1 MADKRKSLSN
11 IEVEAML
18 LYVFVSTS
26 MAIRGYAILTTSEAS
41 VVRSSFY
48 STMDKILPY
57 NLWGVIFILA
67 AAVILFSP
75 ISQTYRKYY
84 FSIAGNVIGGTTA
97 LMMASIG
104 FIESHQ
110 GFTPLQ
116 ISSIAFFN
124 IVLFL
129 HGGTHLWKE
138 KRRIHTLQE

>member
-1 MADKRKSLSN
+1 MTDKRKSLSN

-26 MAIRGYAILTTSEAS
+26 MAIRGYAILTTSDSS
-41 VVRSSFY
+41 VVRSSLY
-48 STMDKILPY
+48 STMDKILPF
-57 NLWGVIFILA
+57 NLWGVIFIIA
-67 AAVILFSP
+67 AAVILISP

-84 FSIAGNVIGGTTA
+84 FSIPANLIGGVTA

-124 IVLFL
+124 VVLFL

-138 KRRIHTLQE
+138 KRRIHTLRE

>member
-1 MADKRKSLSN
+1 MEDKRKRLTD
-11 IEVEAML
+11 IEVEAMF
-18 LYVFVSTS
+18 LYMFVSAT
-26 MAIRGYAILTTSEAS
+26 MAIRGYAILTTSEEK
-41 VVRSSFY
+41 VVRSGLY
-48 STMDKILPY
+48 STMDKILPF

-67 AAVILFSP
+67 AAVILVSP

-84 FSIAGNVIGGTTA
+84 FSIAGNFIGGSVA

-124 IVLFL
+124 IVLVL
-129 HGGTHLWKE
+129 HGGMHLWRE
-138 KRRIHTLQE
+138 KRRIHTLRE

>member
-1 MADKRKSLSN
+1 MIDKRKSLSN
-11 IEVEAML
+11 IEVEALL

-26 MAIRGYAILTTSEAS
+26 MAIRGYAILTTSDAS
-41 VVRSSFY
+41 VVRSSLY
-48 STMDKILPY
+48 STMDKILPF
-57 NLWGVIFILA
+57 NLWGIILILA
-67 AAVILFSP
+67 AAVILVSP

-84 FSIAGNVIGGTTA
+84 FSIAGNLIGGTTA
-97 LMMASIG
+97 LLMASIG

-138 KRRIHTLQE
+138 KRRIHTLQD

>member
-1 MADKRKSLSN
+1 MTDKRKSLSN

-18 LYVFVSTS
+18 LYMFVSTS
-26 MAIRGYAILTTSEAS
+26 MAIRGYAILTTSEES
-41 VVRSSFY
+41 VVRSSLY
-48 STMDKILPY
+48 STMDKILPF
-57 NLWGVIFILA
+57 NSWGIIFILA
-67 AAVILFSP
+67 ATVIRISP
-75 ISQTYRKYY
+75 VSQTYRKYY
-84 FSIAGNVIGGTTA
+84 FSIAGNFIGGTTA

-124 IVLFL
+124 VVLFL

-138 KRRIHTLQE
+138 KRRIHTLQD

>member
-1 MADKRKSLSN
+1 MADKRRSLTN
-11 IEVEAML
+11 IEVEAL
-18 LYVFVSTS
+18 LVYVFVSSS
-26 MAIRGYAILTTSEAS
+26 MAIRGYAILTTSEES
-41 VVRSSFY
+41 VVRSTFY

-67 AAVILFSP
+67 AAIVLFSP

-84 FSIAGNVIGGTTA
+84 FSILGNAIGGATA

-124 IVLFL
+124 IVLVL

-138 KRRIHTLQE
+138 KKRIHTLQD